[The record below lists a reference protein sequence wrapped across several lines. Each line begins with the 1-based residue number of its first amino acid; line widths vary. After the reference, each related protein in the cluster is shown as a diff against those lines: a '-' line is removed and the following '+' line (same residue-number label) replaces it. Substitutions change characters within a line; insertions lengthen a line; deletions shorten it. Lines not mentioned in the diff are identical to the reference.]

1 MHLTLAEVN
10 IKVPIDFQLSNV
22 LLFAWQDDS
31 SLNGS
36 VRSESATRASAE
48 VAAPKVVGLVLCIS
62 KPVLERMLLGLAGL
76 CQLCLVTALVTFR
89 LHSVRIH

>member
-1 MHLTLAEVN
+1 MHLTLAQVN
-10 IKVPIDFQLSNV
+10 IKVPIDFQVNNV
-22 LLFAWQDDS
+22 LLFPWQDDS

-36 VRSESATRASAE
+36 VRSESATRASAA
-48 VAAPKVVGLVLCIS
+48 VATLKVVCLVLCIS

-76 CQLCLVTALVTFR
+76 CQLCLVTALVTLR